1 MVHRERRSKFIFLLN
16 TIEYRWRIAEL
27 IRRLRPSPLEKK
39 YRNYSTPKIALY
51 TMVLPDNLRGRG
63 KDKGWGEVQVR
74 ARVRGRFTVEVLQ
87 SITD

>member
-1 MVHRERRSKFIFLLN
+1 
-16 TIEYRWRIAEL
+16 
-27 IRRLRPSPLEKK
+27 
-39 YRNYSTPKIALY
+39 
-51 TMVLPDNLRGRG
+51 MVLPDNLRGRG